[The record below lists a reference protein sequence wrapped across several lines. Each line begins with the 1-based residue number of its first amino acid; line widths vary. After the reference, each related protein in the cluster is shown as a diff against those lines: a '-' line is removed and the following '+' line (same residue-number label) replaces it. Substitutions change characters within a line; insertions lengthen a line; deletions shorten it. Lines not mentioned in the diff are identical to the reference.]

1 MKKRV
6 NTFHTCS
13 TKFDYDR
20 RIISKST
27 DAKIYRGVTL
37 LTPGVFVDSITQ
49 APVKYSKEVL
59 KKYATNWVENYLNL
73 DHSYET
79 LNRIGF
85 IENPRFEDGV
95 VKADLYIYPVT
106 DNAKD
111 VINLIDS
118 GLINWLSVEMKT
130 EDKWDK
136 STGQRYVEKIE
147 FIGAA
152 VCTLPA
158 DPNTRINQDGPGPG
172 KVWYE

>member
-1 MKKRV
+1 MYMKNKV

-13 TKFDYDR
+13 VKFDYNK

-37 LTPGVFVDSITQ
+37 ITPGTFVDSITQ

-59 KKYATNWVENYLNL
+59 REFASNWTENYLNL

-79 LNRIGF
+79 LDRIGY

-111 VINLIDS
+111 VINLIDN
-118 GLINWLSVEMKT
+118 GLINWLSVEITT
-130 EDKWDK
+130 EDYWSQEDDR
-136 STGQRYVEKIE
+136 RYAQDIE
-147 FIGAA
+147 YIGAA
-152 VCTLPA
+152 IVLHPA
-158 DPNTRINQDGPGPG
+158 CEGSRINETGPRP
-172 KVWYE
+172 YNH